1 MGGVLAT
8 LGGVCKALSCR
19 DCARYVC
26 NSMDIQSQCCHHL
39 CDLEVKTDLVEV
51 AESDSE
57 YEIDVT
63 NCCHLK
69 KT

>member
-26 NSMDIQSQCCHHL
+26 NSMEFHSEC
-39 CDLEVKTDLVEV
+39 CDLCAVEVKTDLVEV
-51 AESDSE
+51 VESDSDF
-57 YEIDVT
+57 EIDVA
-63 NCCHLK
+63 NCCHAK
-69 KT
+69 KS